1 MKKFFESYQDST
13 KSVTHD
19 KSSDEK
25 YDCNIHI
32 IELIIR
38 PALLCAEQK
47 IVLRGHREQDS
58 SNDAGKN
65 LWY

>member
-1 MKKFFESYQDST
+1 MKIFFESYQDST
-13 KSVTHD
+13 KSATHD

-47 IVLRGHREQDS
+47 IALQDS